1 MGPAKG
7 QTAKIVM
14 AFCNSCGAALK
25 PEAKC
30 CSGCGSAVT
39 SAAKAANSAPI
50 SFIRLTAPLLSAIMA
65 IGIGGRRMGLC
76 STARLIWTERGPS
89 RPAKDVYS
97 GKL

>member
-1 MGPAKG
+1 
-7 QTAKIVM
+7 
-14 AFCNSCGAALK
+14 
-25 PEAKC
+25 
-30 CSGCGSAVT
+30 
-39 SAAKAANSAPI
+39 
-50 SFIRLTAPLLSAIMA
+50 MA